1 MHKGFSGHERIKEGS
16 LKLKKLSNIFAK
28 KGSFFL
34 HYESK
39 KVIAFSYMLIS
50 EPNLAEDATPL

>member
-16 LKLKKLSNIFAK
+16 LKLKKLSKHFCIRQFFFTLQKQK
-28 KGSFFL
+28 K
-34 HYESK
+34 
-39 KVIAFSYMLIS
+39 IAFSYMLIS